1 MEIHFKVIGVL
12 LILLSVVHI
21 FFPKYF
27 KWDLELKS
35 LSLINRQL
43 MTMHTFFIALAIF
56 LMGLLCL
63 TSSTELIETNLG
75 NKISLGLGI
84 FWSIR
89 LFMQFFGYSTGLWKG
104 KTFETIIHII
114 FSLFWAYLSIV
125 FLATYF
131 Y

>member
-1 MEIHFKVIGVL
+1 
-12 LILLSVVHI
+12 
-21 FFPKYF
+21 
-27 KWDLELKS
+27 
-35 LSLINRQL
+35 
-43 MTMHTFFIALAIF
+43 
-56 LMGLLCL
+56 
-63 TSSTELIETNLG
+63 LIETNLG